1 MNKTNFRKSLRYK
14 LLIASVV
21 VEFVMLSLL
30 VANSIRLIQTSLSNQ
45 GLARVEEI
53 RPLLNAALSVPLA
66 QRDYGTLQEIL
77 NEIQNRDGIA
87 YLAVFNSDNKL
98 IAATGWDAH
107 RPLPGLDVDMNG
119 DDATFD
125 TQMNIGIAG
134 QSYGVLRYGLST
146 EFLTTAKTQLLQQS
160 LLIASAEIGLSALL
174 LALIGYWLTRHL
186 VLLTR
191 ASEQVALGNFNI
203 QLPVKAKDEIGQLS
217 FAFNTMSGAI
227 NNRISALSESESKFH
242 AIADFTYGWESWLGP
257 DGNLVWVN
265 PSVERVT
272 GYSPEEC
279 MNMTNFPSCLA
290 VQEDIER
297 VHLACNAALHGLS
310 QGEYFEFQL
319 RRKNGLVIWLV
330 VFWQP
335 IYGTGGEPQGIRTS
349 MLDITERKES
359 EIVLHN
365 ALAELKRTDEART
378 LSLSSMEA
386 ERARL
391 VALLGAMN
399 MGILFVNSDNRVM
412 YYNPTFLRVWMIPE
426 NIPLEGKAAEEV
438 LKYSGNILARPDHFS
453 RHILS
458 VLETHE
464 VSDSFEITMAD
475 GRVITQLSYPVRD
488 NESRFIGRLWIYED
502 ITRER
507 QTAEQLIYLAERD
520 SLTGLFNRR
529 RLHDELTRL
538 LASADRHQTR
548 GALIFFD
555 LDEFKYVNDTFGHRA
570 GDTML
575 IRIAGEVGAL
585 VRRNEILS
593 RLGGD
598 EFALLM
604 PEATEKEAEI
614 LAERVVR
621 AISQIPFRFEGQNFR
636 LTTSL
641 GIALYPEHAVTAEDL
656 IAHADAAM
664 YQAKESGK
672 NTWRKY
678 RTDLDTSRE
687 MVTRLSWNDRIG
699 SAFEKN
705 LLRLHHQGVYHAAS
719 GELAHLEVLVRMV
732 DEQDNT
738 RLIMPGHFIHHA
750 EKSGQILDLDR
761 WVIRESIAL
770 LAKSASIPS
779 LAVNI
784 SGRSFDE
791 PTLPHY
797 IAEQLKLFKVEPRRL
812 LIELTETSAVSD
824 LQDAERFIEALQKT
838 GCTTCLDDF
847 GTGFSS
853 FAYLKHLK
861 ADVLKIDGLFIRDLP
876 NDRDNQVF
884 VKSIVDVARGLGKT
898 TVAEFVE
905 NAETL
910 EMLKRMGIDMV
921 QGYHLDKPQENHPA
935 IVAGLAA
942 KTTRYLTQPS

>member
-1 MNKTNFRKSLRYK
+1 
-14 LLIASVV
+14 
-21 VEFVMLSLL
+21 MLALL
-30 VANSIRLIQTSLSNQ
+30 VANSYRLIHSSLNDQ

-53 RPLLNAALSVPLA
+53 RPLLNAALSGPLA

-77 NEIQNRDGIA
+77 NEMQNRNGIA
-87 YLAVFNSDNKL
+87 YLAVFDNSNKL
-98 IAATGWDAH
+98 IAANGWNTH
-107 RPLPGLDVDMNG
+107 RTLPELDTDLDVNDG
-119 DDATFD
+119 FFD
-125 TQMNIGIAG
+125 TKVDISISG
-134 QSYGVLRYGLST
+134 QKYGVLRYGLST
-146 EFLTTAKTQLLQQS
+146 EFLTTAKSRLLQQS
-160 LLIASAEIGLSALL
+160 LLIAAAEIGLSMIL

-191 ASEQVALGNFNI
+191 ASEQVAAGNFSV
-203 QLPVKAKDEIGQLS
+203 QLPVSTHDEIGQLS
-217 FAFNTMSGAI
+217 LAFNTMSAAV
-227 NNRISALSESESKFH
+227 NNRIKALSASESKFH
-242 AIADFTYGWESWLGP
+242 AISDFTYGWESWLGL
-257 DGNLVWVN
+257 DGNLIWVN
-265 PSVERVT
+265 SSVERVT
-272 GYSPEEC
+272 GYTVAEC
-279 MNMTNFPSCLA
+279 MGMTNFPSCLA
-290 VQEDIER
+290 VAEDIER
-297 VHLACNAALHGLS
+297 VHLACQAALQGS
-310 QGEYFEFQL
+310 SRGEYFEFQL
-319 RRKNGLVIWLV
+319 RRKNGMVIWLI
-330 VFWQP
+330 VFWQA
-335 IYGTGGEPQGIRTS
+335 IYGADGKPQGIRTS

-359 EIVLHN
+359 EMVLQN
-365 ALAELKRTDEART
+365 AIFELKSADEARS
-378 LSLSSMEA
+378 LSLSNMEE

-399 MGILFVNSDNRVM
+399 LGILFVNANNKVM
-412 YYNPTFLRVWMIPE
+412 YYNPTFLRIWMIPE
-426 NIPLEGKAAEEV
+426 DIALAGKSAEEV
-438 LKYSGNILARPDHFS
+438 LKFSGNVLARPDHFS
-453 RHILS
+453 KHIMS
-458 VLETHE
+458 VLDTHD
-464 VSDSFEITMAD
+464 VSDNFEITMAD

-488 NESRFIGRLWIYED
+488 REGRFIGRLWIYED

-520 SLTGLFNRR
+520 ALTGLFNRR
-529 RLHDELTRL
+529 RLHDELNRL
-538 LASADRHQTR
+538 LAAAERHKSR

-575 IRIAGEVGAL
+575 IRIAGEIGAL

-604 PEATEKEAEI
+604 PDATEKEAEA

-621 AISQIPFRFEGQNFR
+621 AIAQIPFHFEGQNFR

-641 GIALYPEHAVTAEDL
+641 GIALYPEHGVNTEDL

-664 YQAKESGK
+664 YQAKEAGK
-672 NTWRKY
+672 NAWRKY
-678 RTDLDTSRE
+678 RPDLDTSRE
-687 MVTRLSWNDRIG
+687 MLTRLTWNDRIS
-699 SAFEKN
+699 SAMEN
-705 LLRLHHQGVYHAAS
+705 GLMRLHHQGVYHTAS
-719 GELAHLEVLVRMV
+719 GELAHLEVLIRMV
-732 DEQDNT
+732 DEQDPT
-738 RLIMPGHFIHHA
+738 RLIMPGHFIHQA
-750 EKSGQILDLDR
+750 EKSGKILDLDR

-770 LAKSASIPS
+770 LAKSKSVPS

-797 IAEQLKLFKVEPRRL
+797 IAEQLREFNVEPRRL

-824 LQDAERFIEALQKT
+824 LHDAERFIEALQRT

-876 NDRDNQVF
+876 NERDNQVF
-884 VKSIVDVARGLGKT
+884 VKAIVDVARGLGKT

-905 NAETL
+905 NAEIL
-910 EMLKRMGIDMV
+910 EMLKNLGVDMV

-935 IVAGLAA
+935 IVRGLA
-942 KTTRYLTQPS
+942 K

>member
-1 MNKTNFRKSLRYK
+1 MKKPEFRKSLRFR
-14 LLIASVV
+14 LLIASVL
-21 VEFVMLSLL
+21 VEIVMLTLL
-30 VANSIRLIQTSLSNQ
+30 VANSARLIQTSLNTQ
-45 GLARVEEI
+45 GLARTDEI
-53 RPLLNAALSVPLA
+53 RPLLNAALSGPLA
-66 QRDYGTLQEIL
+66 QRDYGTLQEII
-77 NEIQNRDGIA
+77 NEIQSQNGIA
-87 YLAVFNSDNKL
+87 YLAIFNNNNKL
-98 IAATGWDAH
+98 IASQGWDSRRAI
-107 RPLPGLDVDMNG
+107 PDIDTDLDVDDG
-119 DDATFD
+119 YFD
-125 TQMNIGIAG
+125 TQLEIKISG
-134 QSYGVLRYGLST
+134 QKYGVLRYGLST
-146 EFLTTAKTQLLQQS
+146 EFFTTAKSKLLQQS
-160 LLIASAEIGLSALL
+160 LLIALAEIGLSVLL
-174 LALIGYWLTRHL
+174 LTLIGYWLTRHL

-191 ASEQVALGNFNI
+191 ASEEVAAGNFSVK
-203 QLPVKAKDEIGQLS
+203 LPVQTEDEIGQLAN
-217 FAFNTMSGAI
+217 AFNTMSTAI
-227 NNRISALSESESKFH
+227 SNRINALSESESRFH
-242 AIADFTYGWESWLGP
+242 AITDYTYGWESWLGVNS
-257 DGNLVWVN
+257 NLVWVN
-265 PSVERVT
+265 PSVARVT
-272 GYSPEEC
+272 GYTAEEC
-279 MNMTNFPSCLA
+279 MKMTNFPSCLA
-290 VQEDIER
+290 VEEDVER
-297 VHLACNAALHGLS
+297 VQLACLAALRGNS

-335 IYGTGGEPQGIRTS
+335 IYGKEGDSLGIRTS

-359 EIVLHN
+359 EMVLNN
-365 ALAELKRTDEART
+365 ALAELKEVDASRRLN
-378 LSLSSMEA
+378 LSNMEQ

-391 VALLGAMN
+391 VALLAAMN

-412 YYNPTFLRVWMIPE
+412 YYNPTFLRLWMIPVE
-426 NIPLEGKAAEEV
+426 TTLTGKPAEEV
-438 LKYSGNILARPDHFS
+438 LNHSGNILARPDHFS
-453 RHILS
+453 KHILN

-475 GRVITQLSYPVRD
+475 GRIITQLSYPVRD
-488 NESRFIGRLWIYED
+488 QEGRFIGRLWIYED

-529 RLHDELTRL
+529 RLQEELTRL
-538 LASADRHQTR
+538 LAISDRHHTK

-598 EFALLM
+598 EFALLI
-604 PEATEKEAEI
+604 PDATQKEAEV

-641 GIALYPEHAVTAEDL
+641 GIALYPEHAVNTEEL

-672 NTWRKY
+672 NAWRIY
-678 RTDLDTSRE
+678 RNDLDTSRE
-687 MVTRLSWNDRIG
+687 MMTRLTWNDRIS
-699 SAFEKN
+699 SAMENK
-705 LLRLHHQGVYHAAS
+705 LLRLYFQGVYQADTIQLS
-719 GELAHLEVLVRMV
+719 HLEVLVRMV
-732 DEQDNT
+732 DANDPDII
-738 RLIMPGHFIHHA
+738 IMPGHFIPHA
-750 EKSGQILDLDR
+750 EKSGMILGLDR

-770 LAKSASIPS
+770 LAKSTSIPS

-791 PTLPHY
+791 PTFPQY
-797 IAEQLKLFKVEPRRL
+797 IAEQLKLFNVDPARL

-824 LQDAERFIEALQKT
+824 LHDAERFIEALQKT

-884 VKSIVDVARGLGKT
+884 VKSIVDVARGLGKL

-905 NAETL
+905 SAEIL
-910 EMLKRMGIDMV
+910 HMLQAIGVDMV
-921 QGYHLDKPQENHPA
+921 QGYYLDKPIEHHPA
-935 IVAGLAA
+935 IIAGLAEGA
-942 KTTRYLTQPS
+942 ELASK

>member
-1 MNKTNFRKSLRYK
+1 V
-14 LLIASVV
+14 A

-30 VANSIRLIQTSLSNQ
+30 VANSARLIQTSLNNQ
-45 GLARVEEI
+45 GIARAEEI
-53 RPLLNAALSVPLA
+53 RPLLNAALSGPLA

-77 NEIQNRDGIA
+77 NEIQSRNGIA
-87 YLAVFNSDNKL
+87 YLAVFDNNDKL
-98 IAATGWDAH
+98 IAANGWNAH
-107 RPLPGLDVDMNG
+107 RPLPELDTNLNQVKDG
-119 DDATFD
+119 FFD
-125 TQMNIGIAG
+125 IKTNISIAG

-146 EFLTTAKTQLLQQS
+146 EFLTTAKSQLLQQS
-160 LLIASAEIGLSALL
+160 FLIASAEIGLSILL
-174 LALIGYWLTRHL
+174 LAMIGYWLTRHL

-191 ASEQVALGNFNI
+191 ASEQVASGNFDI
-203 QLPVKAKDEIGQLS
+203 QLPVKSRDEIGQLS
-217 FAFNTMSGAI
+217 FAFNTMSAAI
-227 NNRISALSESESKFH
+227 NNRIKALSENESKFH
-242 AIADFTYGWESWLGP
+242 AIADYTYGWESWLGM
-257 DGNLVWVN
+257 DGNLIWVN

-272 GYSPEEC
+272 GYRPDEC
-279 MNMTNFPSCLA
+279 MGMTNFPSCLA
-290 VQEDIER
+290 VAEDVER
-297 VHLACNAALHGLS
+297 VHYACKAALEGS
-310 QGEYFEFQL
+310 SKGEYFEFQL

-335 IYGTGGEPQGIRTS
+335 IYGAKGEPQGIRTS

-359 EIVLHN
+359 EIVLGN
-365 ALAELKRTDEART
+365 ALDELKRTDEARR
-378 LSLSSMEA
+378 LNLNNMEE

-391 VALLGAMN
+391 VALLAAMN

-412 YYNPTFLRVWMIPE
+412 YYNPTFLRIWLIPE
-426 NIPLEGKAAEEV
+426 DISLAGKAAEEV
-438 LKYSGNILARPDHFS
+438 LNYSGNVLSRPDHFS
-453 RHILS
+453 KHILN

-464 VSDSFEITMAD
+464 VSDSFEIIMAD
-475 GRVITQLSYPVRD
+475 GRIITQLSYPVRD
-488 NESRFIGRLWIYED
+488 HEGRFIGRLWIYED

-520 SLTGLFNRR
+520 ALTGLFNRR
-529 RLHDELTRL
+529 RLQDELTRL
-538 LASADRHQTR
+538 LAIAERHHTQ

-575 IRIAGEVGAL
+575 IRIAGEIGAL

-604 PEATEKEAEI
+604 PDATEKDAEA

-621 AISQIPFRFEGQNFR
+621 AIAQIPFRFEGQNFR

-641 GIALYPEHAVTAEDL
+641 GIALYPAHAATTEEL
-656 IAHADAAM
+656 IAHADTAM

-672 NTWRKY
+672 NAWRTY
-678 RTDLDTSRE
+678 RPDLDTSRE
-687 MVTRLSWNDRIG
+687 MLTRLSWNDRIS
-699 SAFEKN
+699 SALENN
-705 LLRLHHQGVYHAAS
+705 LLRLHYQGVYRAAG

-732 DEQDNT
+732 DEQDPE

-750 EKSGQILDLDR
+750 EKSGRILDLDR
-761 WVIRESIAL
+761 WVICESIAL
-770 LAKSASIPS
+770 LAKSTSVPS

-791 PTLPHY
+791 PTLPQY
-797 IAEQLKLFKVEPRRL
+797 IAEQLKAFNVEPRRL

-884 VKSIVDVARGLGKT
+884 VKSIVDVARGLGKK

-905 NAETL
+905 NAEIL
-910 EMLKRMGIDMV
+910 EMLQRLGVDMV
-921 QGYHLDKPQENHPA
+921 QGYHLDKPQEHHPA
-935 IVAGLAA
+935 IAKGLAA
-942 KTTRYLTQPS
+942 GQKTD

>member
-1 MNKTNFRKSLRYK
+1 MKKPEFRKSLRFR
-14 LLIASVV
+14 LLIASVL
-21 VEFVMLSLL
+21 VEIVMLTLL
-30 VANSIRLIQTSLSNQ
+30 VANSARLIQTSLNTQ
-45 GLARVEEI
+45 GLARTDEI
-53 RPLLNAALSVPLA
+53 RPLLNAALSGPLA
-66 QRDYGTLQEIL
+66 QRDYGTLQEII
-77 NEIQNRDGIA
+77 NEIQSQNGIA
-87 YLAVFNSDNKL
+87 YLAIFNNNNKL
-98 IAATGWDAH
+98 IASQGWDSRRAI
-107 RPLPGLDVDMNG
+107 PYIDTDLDVDDG
-119 DDATFD
+119 YFD
-125 TQMNIGIAG
+125 TQLEIKISG
-134 QSYGVLRYGLST
+134 QKYGVLRYGLST
-146 EFLTTAKTQLLQQS
+146 EFFTTAKSRLLQQS
-160 LLIASAEIGLSALL
+160 LLIALAEIGLSVLL
-174 LALIGYWLTRHL
+174 LTLIGYWLTRHL

-191 ASEQVALGNFNI
+191 ASEEVAAGNFSVT
-203 QLPVKAKDEIGQLS
+203 LPVKTDDEIGHLS
-217 FAFNTMSGAI
+217 LAFNTMSAAI
-227 NNRISALSESESKFH
+227 SNRINALSESVAMFH
-242 AIADFTYGWESWLGP
+242 AIADYTYGWESWLGV

-265 PSVERVT
+265 PSVLRVT
-272 GYSPEEC
+272 GYTAEEC
-279 MNMTNFPSCLA
+279 MKMTRFPSCLA
-290 VQEDIER
+290 VEEDAER
-297 VHLACNAALHGLS
+297 VQLACLSALHGNS
-310 QGEYFEFQL
+310 HGEYFEFQL

-335 IYGTGGEPQGIRTS
+335 IFGKEGDSLGIRTS

-359 EIVLHN
+359 EMLLRD
-365 ALAELKRTDEART
+365 ALTELKLTDEERR
-378 LSLSSMEA
+378 LNLGNMVD

-391 VALLGAMN
+391 VALLAAMN

-412 YYNPTFLRVWMIPE
+412 YYNPTFLRLWMIPVE
-426 NIPLEGKAAEEV
+426 TMLTGKPAEEV
-438 LKYSGNILARPDHFS
+438 LKHSGNILARPDHFS
-453 RHILS
+453 KHILN

-475 GRVITQLSYPVRD
+475 GRIITQLSYPVRD
-488 NESRFIGRLWIYED
+488 QEGRFIGRLWIYED

-529 RLHDELTRL
+529 RLQEELTRL
-538 LASADRHQTR
+538 LAISDRHHTK

-598 EFALLM
+598 EFALLI
-604 PEATEKEAEI
+604 PDATQKEAEV

-641 GIALYPEHAVTAEDL
+641 GIALYPEHAVNTEEL

-672 NTWRKY
+672 NAWRIY
-678 RTDLDTSRE
+678 RNDLDTSRE
-687 MVTRLSWNDRIG
+687 MMTRLTWNDRI
-699 SAFEKN
+699 SNAMENK
-705 LLRLHHQGVYHAAS
+705 LLRLYFQGVYQADTIQLS
-719 GELAHLEVLVRMV
+719 HLEVLVRMV
-732 DEQDNT
+732 DANDPDII
-738 RLIMPGHFIHHA
+738 IMPGHFIPHA
-750 EKSGQILDLDR
+750 EKSGMILGLDR

-770 LAKSASIPS
+770 LAKSTFIPS

-791 PTLPHY
+791 PTFPQY
-797 IAEQLKLFKVEPRRL
+797 IAEQLKLFNVDPARL

-824 LQDAERFIEALQKT
+824 LHDAERFIEALQKT

-884 VKSIVDVARGLGKT
+884 VKSIVDVARGLGKL

-905 NAETL
+905 SAEIL
-910 EMLKRMGIDMV
+910 HMLQAIGVDMV
-921 QGYHLDKPQENHPA
+921 QGYYLDKPIEHHPA
-935 IVAGLAA
+935 IIAGLAEGA
-942 KTTRYLTQPS
+942 VLAIE

>member
-1 MNKTNFRKSLRYK
+1 MNRTGFSKSLRFK

-30 VANSIRLIQTSLSNQ
+30 VANSVRLIQTSLSNQ
-45 GLARVEEI
+45 GLARVDEI
-53 RPLLNAALSVPLA
+53 RPLLNAALSGPLA

-77 NEIQNRDGIA
+77 NEIQNRNGIG
-87 YLAVFNSDNKL
+87 YLAVFNNDNKL
-98 IAATGWDAH
+98 IAATGWNAH
-107 RPLPGLDVDMNG
+107 SPPPVLDRDMNV
-119 DDATFD
+119 DDGYFD
-125 TQMNIGIAG
+125 TQMNISIAG
-134 QSYGVLRYGLST
+134 QTYGVLRYGLST
-146 EFLTTAKTQLLQQS
+146 EFLTTAKSQLLQQS
-160 LLIASAEIGLSALL
+160 LLIASAEIGLSVLL

-191 ASEQVALGNFNI
+191 ASEQVASGNFNI
-203 QLPVKAKDEIGQLS
+203 QLPVQAQDEIGQLS
-217 FAFNTMSGAI
+217 FAFNTMSAAI
-227 NNRISALSESESKFH
+227 NHRINALSESESKFH
-242 AIADFTYGWESWLGP
+242 AIADFTYGWESWLGN
-257 DGNLVWVN
+257 DGSLIWVN

-272 GYSPEEC
+272 GYRPDEC
-279 MNMTNFPSCLA
+279 MSMTNFPSCLA
-290 VQEDIER
+290 VAEDVER
-297 VHLACNAALHGLS
+297 VHLACRAALQGS
-310 QGEYFEFQL
+310 SKGEYFEFQL

-335 IYGTGGEPQGIRTS
+335 IYGTRGEPLGIRTS

-359 EIVLHN
+359 EIVLQN
-365 ALAELKRTDEART
+365 ALSELKHTDEARRQNI
-378 LSLSSMEA
+378 SSMEQ

-391 VALLGAMN
+391 VALLAAMN
-399 MGILFVNSDNRVM
+399 LGILFVNSDNHVM
-412 YYNPTFLRVWMIPE
+412 YYNPAFLRIWMIPQDV
-426 NIPLEGKAAEEV
+426 PLAGKAAEEV

-475 GRVITQLSYPVRD
+475 GRIITQLSYPVRD
-488 NESRFIGRLWIYED
+488 NEGRFIGRLWIYED

-520 SLTGLFNRR
+520 ALTGLYNRR
-529 RLHDELTRL
+529 RLQEELTRL
-538 LASADRHQTR
+538 FAIAERHHTK

-575 IRIAGEVGAL
+575 IRIAGEVGSL

-604 PEATEKEAEI
+604 PDATEKEAEA

-641 GIALYPEHAVTAEDL
+641 GIAFYPEHAVTTEEL

-672 NTWRKY
+672 NAWRKY
-678 RTDLDTSRE
+678 RPDLDTSRE
-687 MVTRLSWNDRIG
+687 MLTRLTWNDRIA
-699 SAFEKN
+699 SALEKN
-705 LLRLHHQGVYHAAS
+705 LLRLHHQGVYHAAG

-770 LAKSASIPS
+770 LAKSTSIPS
-779 LAVNI
+779 LAINI

-797 IAEQLKLFKVEPRRL
+797 IAEQLILFKVKPQRL

-824 LQDAERFIEALQKT
+824 LQDAERFIEALHNT

-876 NDRDNQVF
+876 NERDNQVF
-884 VKSIVDVARGLGKT
+884 VKSIVDVARGLGKQ

-905 NAETL
+905 NAEIL
-910 EMLKRMGIDMV
+910 EMLQHMGVDMV
-921 QGYHLDKPQENHPA
+921 QGYYLDKPQENHPA
-935 IVAGLAA
+935 IVKGLAA
-942 KTTRYLTQPS
+942 VAGGVASGE

>member
-1 MNKTNFRKSLRYK
+1 MKKTDFRKSLRFK
-14 LLIASVV
+14 LLIASVG
-21 VEFVMLSLL
+21 VELVMLTLL
-30 VANSIRLIQTSLSNQ
+30 VANSVRLIQTSLSNQ

-53 RPLLNAALSVPLA
+53 RPLLNAALSGPLA
-66 QRDYGTLQEIL
+66 QRDYGTLQDIL

-87 YLAVFNSDNKL
+87 YLAVFNNDNKL
-98 IAATGWDAH
+98 LAAAGWDAH
-107 RPLPGLDVDMNG
+107 RPLPELDNDLNG
-119 DDATFD
+119 KDGFFD
-125 TQMNIGIAG
+125 TQTTISIAG
-134 QSYGVLRYGLST
+134 QNYGVLRYGLST
-146 EFLTTAKTQLLQQS
+146 EFLTHAKTRLLQQS
-160 LLIASAEIGLSALL
+160 LLIASAEIGLSVLL

-191 ASEQVALGNFNI
+191 ASEQVTSGNFDI
-203 QLPVKAKDEIGQLS
+203 HLPDKYEDEIGQLS
-217 FAFNTMSGAI
+217 FAFNTMSAAI
-227 NNRISALSESESKFH
+227 NNRIKALSDSESKFH
-242 AIADFTYGWESWLGP
+242 AIADFTYAWESWLGQQ
-257 DGNLVWVN
+257 GNLIWIN
-265 PSVERVT
+265 PSVERIT
-272 GYSPEEC
+272 GYTPEEC
-279 MNMTNFPSCLA
+279 MSMTNFPSCLA
-290 VQEDIER
+290 VAEDVER
-297 VHLACNAALHGLS
+297 VHLACEAALQGS
-310 QGEYFEFQL
+310 RKGEYFEFQL
-319 RRKNGLVIWLV
+319 QRKNGHVIWLV

-335 IYGTGGEPQGIRTS
+335 ICGTMGEPQGIRTS
-349 MLDITERKES
+349 MLDITARKES
-359 EIVLHN
+359 ELVLSN
-365 ALAELKRTDEART
+365 TLAELKRTDDAR
-378 LSLSSMEA
+378 SLYLGNMEE

-391 VALLGAMN
+391 VALLAAMN
-399 MGILFVNSDNRVM
+399 LGILFVNSDNQVM
-412 YYNPTFLRVWMIPE
+412 YYNPAFLRIWMIPE
-426 NIPLEGKAAEEV
+426 DVPLAGKAAGEV
-438 LKYSGNILARPDHFS
+438 LKYSGNILARTDHFS
-453 RHILS
+453 QHILN

-475 GRVITQLSYPVRD
+475 GRIITQLSYPVRD

-538 LASADRHQTR
+538 LAIADRHHAR
-548 GALIFFD
+548 CALIFFD

-570 GDTML
+570 GDAML

-585 VRRNEILS
+585 VRRNETLS

-604 PEATEKEAEI
+604 PDATEKEAEA

-621 AISQIPFRFEGQNFR
+621 AISKIPFRVEGQNFR

-641 GIALYPEHAVTAEDL
+641 GIALYPEHAATTEDL
-656 IAHADAAM
+656 IAHADTAM

-672 NTWRKY
+672 NTWRVY

-687 MVTRLSWNDRIG
+687 MMTRLSWNDRIG
-699 SAFEKN
+699 SALEKN

-719 GELAHLEVLVRMV
+719 GKLAHLEVLVRMV
-732 DEQDNT
+732 DEQDHE

-750 EKSGQILDLDR
+750 EKSGQILALDR

-797 IAEQLKLFKVEPRRL
+797 IAEQLKLFRVEPRRL

-838 GCTTCLDDF
+838 GCITCLDDF

-921 QGYHLDKPQENHPA
+921 QGYHLDKPQEHHPA
-935 IVAGLAA
+935 IARGLAVVA
-942 KTTRYLTQPS
+942 RGVGSGE

>member
-1 MNKTNFRKSLRYK
+1 MNRPEFRKSLRFK

-30 VANSIRLIQTSLSNQ
+30 VTNSVRLIRTSLGNQ
-45 GLARVEEI
+45 GLSRVEEI
-53 RPLLNAALSVPLA
+53 RPLLNAALSGPLA

-77 NEIQNRDGIA
+77 NEIQNHNGIA
-87 YLAVFNSDNKL
+87 YLAVFNTDNKL
-98 IAATGWDAH
+98 IAATGWDAS
-107 RPLPGLDVDMNG
+107 RPMPKLDIDLNG
-119 DDATFD
+119 DDGYYD
-125 TQMNIGIAG
+125 TLTNISIAG

-146 EFLTTAKTQLLQQS
+146 AFLTTAKTKLLQQS
-160 LLIASAEIGLSALL
+160 LLIAATEISLSVLL
-174 LALIGYWLTRHL
+174 LTLIGYWLTRHL

-191 ASEQVALGNFNI
+191 ASEQVAGGNFNI
-203 QLPVKAKDEIGQLS
+203 QLPVNTQDEIGQLS
-217 FAFNTMSGAI
+217 LAFNTMSGAI
-227 NNRISALSESESKFH
+227 KNRINALKESESKFH
-242 AIADFTYGWESWLGP
+242 AIADFTYGCESWLGK
-257 DGNLVWVN
+257 DGSLVWIN

-272 GYSPEEC
+272 GYTPDEC
-279 MNMTNFPSCLA
+279 MRMTNFPSCLA
-290 VQEDIER
+290 VEEDVEC
-297 VHLACNAALHGLS
+297 VQLACEAALHGGKK
-310 QGEYFEFQL
+310 QEYFEFQL
-319 RRKNGLVIWLV
+319 RRKNGPVIWLI

-335 IYGTGGEPQGIRTS
+335 IYDEKNEQQGIRTS

-359 EIVLHN
+359 EIVMRN
-365 ALAELKRTDEART
+365 ALSELK
-378 LSLSSMEA
+378 SSDDTQRIYLNNAEE

-391 VALLGAMN
+391 ASLLAAMN

-412 YYNPTFLRVWMIPE
+412 YYNPAFLRLWMIPADT
-426 NIPLEGKAAEEV
+426 PLSGKAAEEV
-438 LKYSGNILARPDHFS
+438 LEYSGNILARPDHFS
-453 RHILS
+453 KHILS
-458 VLETHE
+458 VLQTHE

-475 GRVITQLSYPVRD
+475 ARIITQLSYPVRD
-488 NESRFIGRLWIYED
+488 NEGRFIGRLWIYED

-529 RLHDELTRL
+529 RLQEALTRL
-538 LASADRHQTR
+538 LAIADRHHTQ

-585 VRRNEILS
+585 VRRNEMLS

-604 PEATEKEAEI
+604 PDATEEDAEA

-641 GIALYPEHAVTAEDL
+641 GIALYPKHATTTEEL

-678 RTDLDTSRE
+678 RIDLDSSRE
-687 MVTRLSWNDRIG
+687 MVARLTWNDRIG
-699 SAFEKN
+699 SALEKN
-705 LLRLHHQGVYHAAS
+705 LMRLHYQGVYYAAT
-719 GELAHLEVLVRMV
+719 GEIAHLEVLVRMV
-732 DEQDNT
+732 DEQDPE
-738 RLIMPGHFIHHA
+738 RLIMPGHFILHA
-750 EKSGQILDLDR
+750 EKSGRILDLDR

-770 LAKSASIPS
+770 LAKSKSIPS

-797 IAEQLKLFKVEPRRL
+797 IADQLKLFKVQPHRL
-812 LIELTETSAVSD
+812 LIELTETAAVSD

-884 VKSIVDVARGLGKT
+884 VKSIVDVARGLGKK

-905 NAETL
+905 SAEIL
-910 EMLKRMGIDMV
+910 EMLQGMGVDMV
-921 QGYHLDKPQENHPA
+921 QGYHLDKPQEHHPA
-935 IVAGLAA
+935 IAKGLAEG
-942 KTTRYLTQPS
+942 

>member
-1 MNKTNFRKSLRYK
+1 MNKTDFRHSLRFK
-14 LLIASVV
+14 LLIASVM

-30 VANSIRLIQTSLSNQ
+30 VANSVRLIQTSLSNQ

-53 RPLLNAALSVPLA
+53 RPLLNAALSGPLA

-77 NEIQNRDGIA
+77 NEIQNRNGIG
-87 YLAVFNSDNKL
+87 YLAVFNNDNKL
-98 IAATGWDAH
+98 IAATGWNAH
-107 RPLPGLDVDMNG
+107 SPPPVLDRDMNA
-119 DDATFD
+119 DDGYFN
-125 TQMNIGIAG
+125 TQMNISIAG

-146 EFLTTAKTQLLQQS
+146 GFLTTAKSRLLQQS
-160 LLIASAEIGLSALL
+160 LLIASAEIGLSILL

-186 VLLTR
+186 ALLTR
-191 ASEQVALGNFNI
+191 ASEQVASGQFDI
-203 QLPVKAKDEIGQLS
+203 QLPVNTQDEIGKLS
-217 FAFNTMSGAI
+217 YAFNTMSVAI
-227 NNRISALSESESKFH
+227 SNRISALSENESKFH
-242 AIADFTYGWESWLGP
+242 AIADYTYGWESWLDQ
-257 DGNLVWVN
+257 DGKLLWLN

-272 GYSPEEC
+272 GYTADEC
-279 MNMTNFPSCLA
+279 MGMSNFPSCLA
-290 VQEDIER
+290 VEEDIER
-297 VHLACNAALHGLS
+297 VHLACKAALQGNS
-310 QGEYFEFQL
+310 KGEYFEFQL

-330 VFWQP
+330 VFWQS
-335 IYGTGGEPQGIRTS
+335 IYAADGTPLGIRTS

-359 EIVLHN
+359 EMMLKN
-365 ALAELKRTDEART
+365 TMTELKHADEARR
-378 LSLSSMEA
+378 LYLGNMEE

-391 VALLGAMN
+391 IALLAAMN
-399 MGILFVNSDNRVM
+399 LGILFVNAENKVM
-412 YYNPTFLRVWMIPE
+412 YYNPTFLRTWMIPDD
-426 NIPLEGKAAEEV
+426 IALTGKAAEEV
-438 LKYSGNILARPDHFS
+438 LKYSGNVLERPDYFS
-453 RHILS
+453 KHILS

-464 VSDSFEITMAD
+464 VSDSYEITMA
-475 GRVITQLSYPVRD
+475 GGHIITQLSYPVRD
-488 NESRFIGRLWIYED
+488 HEGRFIGRLWIYED

-520 SLTGLFNRR
+520 ALTGLFNRR
-529 RLHDELTRL
+529 RLQDELTRL
-538 LASADRHQTR
+538 LAIAERHQTK

-570 GDTML
+570 GDIML

-604 PEATEKEAEI
+604 PDATEKEAEA

-641 GIALYPEHAVTAEDL
+641 GIALYPEHAASSEEL

-672 NTWRKY
+672 NAWRKY
-678 RTDLDTSRE
+678 RPDLDTSRE
-687 MVTRLSWNDRIG
+687 MVTRLTWNDRIA
-699 SAFEKN
+699 SALEKN
-705 LLRLHHQGVYHAAS
+705 LLRLHYQGIYHASS

-732 DEQDNT
+732 DEQDHD
-738 RLIMPGHFIHHA
+738 RLIMPGHFIPHA
-750 EKSGQILDLDR
+750 EKSGQILELDR
-761 WVIRESIAL
+761 WVVRESIAL
-770 LAKSASIPS
+770 LAQSESIPS
-779 LAVNI
+779 LAINI

-797 IAEQLKLFKVEPRRL
+797 IAEQLQLFKVKPHRL

-824 LQDAERFIEALQKT
+824 LQDAERFIEALHKT

-876 NDRDNQVF
+876 NERDNQVF
-884 VKSIVDVARGLGKT
+884 VKSIVDVARGLGKM

-905 NAETL
+905 NVETL
-910 EMLKRMGIDMV
+910 EMLQRMGVDMA
-921 QGYHLDKPQENHPA
+921 QGYHLDKPQEHHPA
-935 IVAGLAA
+935 IAQGLAA
-942 KTTRYLTQPS
+942 GQAFA

>member
-1 MNKTNFRKSLRYK
+1 MNLARPLSLRTK
-14 LLIASVV
+14 LLLASVV
-21 VEFVMLSLL
+21 VEAVMLTLL
-30 VANSIRLIQTSLSNQ
+30 VSNSLRLTHESLINQTRQRSEELNILFN
-45 GLARVEEI
+45 GALA
-53 RPLLNAALSVPLA
+53 APLA
-66 QRDYGTLQEIL
+66 QRDYATLNEFLSDVQREHGIVYMVLKDRSGLVVASAGWEANRQLPEASHNLDGIEERDSHFDLAVPIKLAGQTYGTL
-77 NEIQNRDGIA
+77 A
-87 YLAVFNSDNKL
+87 
-98 IAATGWDAH
+98 
-107 RPLPGLDVDMNG
+107 
-119 DDATFD
+119 
-125 TQMNIGIAG
+125 
-134 QSYGVLRYGLST
+134 YGLSSK
-146 EFLTTAKTQLLQQS
+146 FLTEAQSHLLRQS
-160 LLIASAEIGLSALL
+160 IWIAALEIVLSFALL
-174 LALIGYWLTRHL
+174 AAVGYWLTRHL
-186 VLLTR
+186 SILTK
-191 ASEQVALGNFNI
+191 ATEAVALGNFNI
-203 QLPVKAKDEIGQLS
+203 VIPVNTHDEIGQLS
-217 FAFNTMSGAI
+217 QTFNLMSATI
-227 NNRISALSESESKFH
+227 RSRIAELTESESKFH
-242 AIADFTYGWESWLGP
+242 AIADFTYGWESWLGSE
-257 DGNLVWVN
+257 GNLLWVN

-272 GYSPEEC
+272 GYPPEEC
-279 MNMTNFPSCLA
+279 MGMTNFPSCLA
-290 VQEDIER
+290 VQEDTER
-297 VHLACNAALHGLS
+297 VYLACNAALQGRS
-310 QGEYFEFQL
+310 KGEYFEFQL
-319 RRKNGLVIWLV
+319 RRKNGHVIWLV

-335 IYGTGGEPQGIRTS
+335 IYGDSGEPQGIRTS

-359 EIVLHN
+359 EMMLAD
-365 ALAELKRTDEART
+365 ALSELKHTEDART
-378 LSLSSMEA
+378 LSLSNMEA

-391 VALLGAMN
+391 VALLAAMN
-399 MGILFVNSDNRVM
+399 LGILFVNSDNKVM
-412 YYNPTFLRVWMIPE
+412 YYNPTFLRVWMIPQD
-426 NIPLEGKAAEEV
+426 IPLAGKAAEEV

-475 GRVITQLSYPVRD
+475 GRIITQLSYPVRD

-538 LASADRHQTR
+538 LAIADRHQTR

-604 PEATEKEAEI
+604 PDATEKEAEV

-687 MVTRLSWNDRIG
+687 MVARLTWNDRIG

-719 GELAHLEVLVRMV
+719 GKLVHLEVLLRMV

-770 LAKSASIPS
+770 LAKSAAIPS

-797 IAEQLKLFKVEPRRL
+797 IAEQLKLHNVEPQRL

-824 LQDAERFIEALQKT
+824 LQDAERFIEALHKT

-935 IVAGLAA
+935 IAKGL
-942 KTTRYLTQPS
+942 RIED